1 MAEKTF
7 RVLSLDGGGVRGIYT
22 ASLLQQLALRIG
34 RFSGNDAVS
43 RVDLGAKFD
52 LIVGTSTGSIVGAAL
67 AAGVPLEDVVDLY
80 RTRSKY
86 IFHSP
91 QPIQRGGF
99 LDKFRVGIWAL
110 RHGPRAANQPAAL
123 SEALQF
129 ILGVG
134 AGRKLTI

>member
-67 AAGVPLEDVVDLY
+67 AAGVPLEDVVD
-80 RTRSKY
+80 
-86 IFHSP
+86 
-91 QPIQRGGF
+91 
-99 LDKFRVGIWAL
+99 
-110 RHGPRAANQPAAL
+110 
-123 SEALQF
+123 
-129 ILGVG
+129 
-134 AGRKLTI
+134 